1 MFQPLK
7 PVIVPFVKLYVCW
20 MFLLFQVTEIKQVE
34 SRGTPARGNK
44 PAAKKDFVDPLS
56 SGDPLGA
63 DGAVSLAFEGADP
76 LSRFAAEAE
85 PAARARSSSE
95 KVEYWVMVWLK
106 GNWTEDAS
114 QPVNVENVQLLTLYN
129 NQMKPTDVGFIWL
142 LYINIYAKEVLFGGF
157 KFELLRV

>member
-1 MFQPLK
+1 MN
-7 PVIVPFVKLYVCW
+7 PVTIPFICVRCVYC
-20 MFLLFQVTEIKQVE
+20 FQVTEIKPVE

-63 DGAVSLAFEGADP
+63 DGTISLAFEGVDP

-95 KVEYWVMVWLK
+95 KVQYWIMVRLK
-106 GNWTEDAS
+106 QQQSLQA
-114 QPVNVENVQLLTLYN
+114 QV
-129 NQMKPTDVGFIWL
+129 
-142 LYINIYAKEVLFGGF
+142 
-157 KFELLRV
+157 